1 MIGGYRNGC
10 KLGDLFMFSLIMLA
24 IYYCAYLHEGI
35 TVSIF
40 ICNSALLN
48 LITASISVK
57 SLISHLCLC
66 LVVSKILQFKHHT
79 FCVQL
84 CHT

>member
-10 KLGDLFMFSLIMLA
+10 KLGDLFMFSLI
-24 IYYCAYLHEGI
+24 IIVYYCAYLHEGI

-48 LITASISVK
+48 LIIASISGK
-57 SLISHLCLC
+57 SLISHLS
-66 LVVSKILQFKHHT
+66 VS
-79 FCVQL
+79 CS
-84 CHT
+84 